1 MTLLNMVA
9 LPACY
14 TAVSAVVAKLILV
27 LIRDAIDHPVTRT
40 GEIKL

>member
-1 MTLLNMVA
+1 MTL

-14 TAVSAVVAKLILV
+14 TAVSVVAAKLILV